1 MLLGGLFFVETL
13 QCAVVAFVEP
23 PILHH
28 AHRWLPKLCERPTVG
43 FDCPRQQRGVHRVE
57 SQPCVA
63 QRATSGI
70 GFVFTPRAEGHVVP
84 TSEQV
89 QLVPGA
95 LAVAQQHQR
104 ASPAR

>member
-1 MLLGGLFFVETL
+1 MLLRGLFFVETL
-13 QCAVVAFVEP
+13 QRAVVALVET

-43 FDCPRQQRGVHRVE
+43 FDCSRQQRGVHRVE

-70 GFVFTPRAEGHVVP
+70 GFVFAPRAEGHVVP